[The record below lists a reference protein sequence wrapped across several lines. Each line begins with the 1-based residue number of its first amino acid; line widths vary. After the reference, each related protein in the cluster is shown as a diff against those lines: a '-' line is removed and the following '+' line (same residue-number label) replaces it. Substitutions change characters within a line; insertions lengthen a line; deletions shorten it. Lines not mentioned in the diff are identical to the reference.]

1 MSELA
6 HDIRQP
12 AKEVHIVPSIKTHS
26 LLSTAKFA
34 EAGYITVFDDEEVNI
49 YDAQN
54 TTLKVS
60 RGAIVRGWF
69 DKTANLW
76 RIPLIPVVL
85 NNNTD
90 TVLVNKQ
97 PTEFLPGR
105 TPIIEAINNVY
116 ELKTQPEL
124 VRYLHA
130 CAGFPTK
137 PSWIKAI
144 KNGQYASWPGLTVK
158 AVAKH
163 FPESEETMKGHGRK
177 TKSGLRSTKANAD
190 SEPDFD
196 DVENATMNQ
205 THSLTKQKESVLMVF
220 DLSDEAQRLMYTDQ
234 TGKFPKKSSKGNH
247 YIMVLI
253 EIDSNAILVEAMKNR
268 TAGEMIRAYLV
279 LVTRLSNAG
288 VKPKMH
294 ILDNECSE
302 EFKAQIR
309 KNNMTFQLVPPHDH
323 RRNIAEKAIQTFKAH
338 FISIL
343 CGTDKEFPLHLWC
356 RLLPQAEHTLNM
368 LRSARVAPHVSA
380 YAYLWKQHNFN
391 ANPFAPLGCKVEAHI
406 QPTVRETWAA
416 HTASGYY
423 IGNAWDHYRCHEIYI
438 TDTKHSRICETVFFK
453 HKYLT
458 MPSVTPADALIK
470 AADNLVDTINGII
483 PKHSVTS
490 DAVTQLMEI
499 YKIAAEK
506 ATCEARTQRV
516 LREQAQA
523 QRVKEQQLA
532 AEQQASPLTTPTSFP
547 NLEVDLY
554 LDTDIG
560 LLQGTPIISQDE
572 DNDTSHP
579 AANTR

>member
-6 HDIRQP
+6 HNVCQP
-12 AKEVHIVPSIKTHS
+12 AKEVHIVPSIETHS
-26 LLSTAKFA
+26 LLSTSKFA
-34 EAGYITVFDDEEVNI
+34 KARYIKVFDKEEVNI

-54 TTLKVS
+54 TQLKVS
-60 RGAIVRGWF
+60 KGAILRGWF

-76 RIPLIPVVL
+76 RIPLIPGIL

-90 TVLVNKQ
+90 MVLVNKQ

-196 DVENATMNQ
+196 DVENASMHQ

-220 DLSDEAQRLMYTDQ
+220 DLSDKAQRLMYTDQ

-279 LVTRLSNAG
+279 LVTRLRNAG
-288 VKPKMH
+288 VTPKMH

-302 EFKAQIR
+302 EFKEQIR
-309 KNNMTFQLVPPHDH
+309 KNSMTFQLVPPHDH
-323 RRNIAEKAIQTFKAH
+323 RRNIAE
-338 FISIL
+338 
-343 CGTDKEFPLHLWC
+343 
-356 RLLPQAEHTLNM
+356 
-368 LRSARVAPHVSA
+368 
-380 YAYLWKQHNFN
+380 
-391 ANPFAPLGCKVEAHI
+391 
-406 QPTVRETWAA
+406 
-416 HTASGYY
+416 
-423 IGNAWDHYRCHEIYI
+423 
-438 TDTKHSRICETVFFK
+438 
-453 HKYLT
+453 
-458 MPSVTPADALIK
+458 
-470 AADNLVDTINGII
+470 
-483 PKHSVTS
+483 
-490 DAVTQLMEI
+490 
-499 YKIAAEK
+499 
-506 ATCEARTQRV
+506 
-516 LREQAQA
+516 
-523 QRVKEQQLA
+523 
-532 AEQQASPLTTPTSFP
+532 
-547 NLEVDLY
+547 
-554 LDTDIG
+554 
-560 LLQGTPIISQDE
+560 
-572 DNDTSHP
+572 
-579 AANTR
+579 